1 MPDITTT
8 VDIHIDLDKG
18 LQSQPL
24 RMMLAAGN
32 AQAHQLRL
40 HALRNGTPID
50 LSGTSVSG
58 FCLRADGS
66 TVPLEGKIENG
77 AAVLLLSAACYA
89 VPGTARIS
97 MTLIY
102 GETIATHVLATAMVD
117 AISSEIIVDPEHV
130 IPSLT
135 ELLGQIAAMEQATDA
150 AVGAAEFA
158 NASGEQAYLLAQQA
172 TVNLTTQVNERLRR
186 IAPPIINT
194 AAGDGVI
201 VLTDSSENSFERL
214 SIFGRTTQEG
224 TPSPDNP
231 AELVNIG
238 TKGNIGL
245 MVRGKNLLKNIATS
259 GAWNG
264 ISFTVNE
271 DGGVHL
277 TGTATQLF
285 SLVLTETGFIP
296 AGKYLMLPARA
307 GAANRAYVDVIAG
320 GAQVVL
326 AQAAETRPFTIKD
339 GDNAYARII
348 VPEGETIDAMLYP
361 VIYSASVTDLAFEP
375 FMDGGSMTVI
385 PPDEMHG
392 IPVSSG
398 GNYTDANGQQWI
410 CDEIDL
416 ARGVYIQRIRM
427 AEAGSFSWTIN
438 PTWTESNP
446 SATLAYARI
455 TGLKHGTCLSTS
467 FVNRVF
473 TTAPTYWNSG
483 EMATQ
488 ADGVLY
494 AAIPKLDNPTNE
506 GFAEYLSDRGVWI
519 LYQLAEPIE
528 TPLPDD
534 IMAAAMAL
542 KSLYPN
548 TTIINDEGAGMAA
561 AYVADTKLYIDNKFA
576 ALAAAS
582 IDQ

>member
-8 VDIHIDLDKG
+8 LDIHIDLDKG

-40 HALRNGTPID
+40 HALRDGTPID

-186 IAPPIINT
+186 IAPPVIPE
-194 AAGDGVI
+194 ASGDGVI

-238 TKGNIGL
+238 TKGNIVL
-245 MVRGKNLLKNIATS
+245 MVRGKNLLQNIATS

-285 SLVLTETGFIP
+285 ALNITEAGFIP
-296 AGKYLMLPARA
+296 AGNYKLLPARA

-320 GAQVVL
+320 GVQVVQSQT
-326 AQAAETRPFTIKD
+326 AQTMPFTIEE
-339 GDNAYARII
+339 GGNAYARII
-348 VPEGETIDAMLYP
+348 VPEGETIDAVLYP
-361 VIYSASVTDLAFEP
+361 VIYSASVTDLGFEP
-375 FMDGGSMTVI
+375 FKDGGSMTLI
-385 PPDEMHG
+385 PPAEIFG
-392 IPVSSG
+392 IPVSGG
-398 GNYTDANGQQWI
+398 GNYTDETGQQWL

-416 ARGVYIQRIRM
+416 AKGVFVKNVPFINLTFLSYN
-427 AEAGSFSWTIN
+427 ATGTAG
-438 PTWTESNP
+438 
-446 SATLAYARI
+446 
-455 TGLKHGTCLSTS
+455 
-467 FVNRVF
+467 VF
-473 TTAPTYWNSG
+473 TTKLTH
-483 EMATQ
+483 
-488 ADGVLY
+488 
-494 AAIPKLDNPTNE
+494 AAIPTGYTDDQTDVLMCNTLPPLPRSQCVAGVQGVSLASGYLYVCVPECTTTDELLAWFENNQT
-506 GFAEYLSDRGVWI
+506 FAMYRP
-519 LYQLAEPIE
+519 AKPINQE
-528 TPLPDD
+528 TVLPDD
-534 IMAAAMAL
+534 IMSAAMAL